1 MKRLFGLKPLTIL
14 DLAAFCAM
22 AGLLFAKAW
31 IDMDYNWDSLA
42 YHVPFA
48 ALRTGLVLRISIFC
62 PSACSRFT
70 TASRSY
76 RTT

>member
-31 IDMDYNWDSLA
+31 IDMDYKLGQLGRTM
-42 YHVPFA
+42 FR
-48 ALRTGLVLRISIFC
+48 LRRCGLGWSLRINIFC
-62 PSACSRFT
+62 PPACRRFS
-70 TASRSY
+70 SRSC